1 MTYTVLITA
10 RYFNEDPT
18 PLEYLQRHGCAI
30 VPSEYGGEQDD
41 RKITEE
47 EAIRL
52 LQGVDA
58 LIAGGIKM
66 TRKVLDSTDRL
77 KIIARRG
84 VGFDSV
90 DLQAATD
97 RGIVVTTTPG
107 AITHAVADFTFGL
120 MLTVARN
127 IHQADTAIRAGKWL
141 VLMGTELWN
150 KTLGIIGLGRIGK
163 AVAKRAR
170 GFEMHILAYDVYQ
183 DEAFAREHG
192 VKYVSLE
199 ELLQASDFVSINAPL
214 SSDTSHLINEKT
226 LRLMKPTA
234 FLINTARGG
243 LVDEQALIYALQ
255 NKQIAGA
262 GLDVFEKEPL
272 PDSPLRTLEN
282 VVLTSHLAGYSREG
296 MQAAGMMAAQN
307 VVTVLEG
314 GKPDLTCVVN
324 PQVYS

>member
-30 VPSEYGGEQDD
+30 VPGEYGGEQDD

-163 AVAKRAR
+163 AVTKRAR

-243 LVDEQALIYALQ
+243 LVDEQALIHALQ